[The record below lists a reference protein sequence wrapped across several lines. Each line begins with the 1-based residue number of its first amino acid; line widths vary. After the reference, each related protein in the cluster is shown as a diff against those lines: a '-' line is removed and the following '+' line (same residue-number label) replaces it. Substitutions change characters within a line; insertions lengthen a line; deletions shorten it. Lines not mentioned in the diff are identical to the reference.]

1 MIRATQM
8 HCLLVGALA
17 VAFALSPGDS
27 AWADSHE
34 STVKIFSVKA
44 GDFEEIVTAFGSA
57 AIAAPMAV
65 PGMSGGI
72 ARLEKGK
79 HGSDGWTHWY
89 GEVVYIISGRARF
102 TTTEAPLFTSSK
114 TQDVG
119 AGDFFFIPL
128 STRIGY
134 EVLSDEPFVFF
145 YAIPD

>member
-1 MIRATQM
+1 
-8 HCLLVGALA
+8 
-17 VAFALSPGDS
+17 
-27 AWADSHE
+27 
-34 STVKIFSVKA
+34 
-44 GDFEEIVTAFGSA
+44 
-57 AIAAPMAV
+57 
-65 PGMSGGI
+65 MSGGI

-79 HGSDGWTHWY
+79 HGSKGWTHWY

-102 TTTEAPLFTSSK
+102 TTTEAPLFFSSK

-119 AGDFFFIPL
+119 AGDFFFIPR